1 MVFPDNKESQMSQ
14 IINFRKIAFSLAMF
28 AVIAL
33 ISATTARADN
43 VTISYGN
50 NPQPDEENIL
60 LTGGDTGNPIFGVTN
75 QTHVQVR
82 FGSNELLL
90 SPPQGQA
97 RIEGVDGMLNY
108 LHVSIPSGSFR
119 DLIVNIDA
127 MADGQVRFLVTLT
140 DMTTFEQTL
149 NLDGTGENFFTIL
162 ASSGPAIFSVEMWSN
177 VEMTVQNIDDV
188 HQVRI
193 SGVTGGVV
201 VPEPAS
207 MFLLGTGLIGLAAG
221 LRKRLGKN
229 N

>member
-1 MVFPDNKESQMSQ
+1 MFFPDNKESQMSQ
-14 IINFRKIAFSLAMF
+14 IINFRKIAFSVAMF
-28 AVIAL
+28 AVIAF

-97 RIEGVDGMLNY
+97 RIEGIDGMLNY
-108 LHVSIPSGSFR
+108 LHVSVPNGSFT

-127 MADGQVRFLVTLT
+127 METGHVRFLITLT
-140 DMTTFEQTL
+140 DSTTFEQTL
-149 NLDGTGENFFTIL
+149 NVGASGSNFFTIL
-162 ASSGPAIFSVEMWSN
+162 ATGGAPILSVEIFSDEGLAI
-177 VEMTVQNIDDV
+177 QNIDDV

-193 SGVTGGVV
+193 SGVTGGDV

-207 MFLLGTGLIGLAAG
+207 MFLLGSGLIGLAAG
-221 LRKRLGKN
+221 LRKRLRKN